1 MASGALV
8 ELVAKGTQDAYLTGE
23 PQVSFFMQKYKRHT
37 NFAQKPVQLDYSSST
52 YKTSLVS
59 GTNISMA
66 TSTIAIKVPNKGDL
80 LGYVWMDLNPGS
92 ISTTNTSNVA
102 SLVGN
107 GINQPTF
114 FELYIGG
121 QLIDRQDA
129 AYMAL
134 YWQKFLNDSSAKGF
148 ATNTTGTVTSA
159 FTGTV
164 TVPVISFNVTNTTNF
179 TLTVNSTTSGVCTV
193 SSGALAV
200 TLIGGT
206 LNTTTGIFTGTFTS
220 VSIGFTMLSF
230 LGATAGTITDGTI
243 SGTVNSF
250 GNFLTVTI
258 NPTGGT
264 LTGGTPSIFTNG
276 IVAFFAS
283 AGTISGSSVGETV
296 AGTNT
301 VSVPGPIQNVLASR
315 WLPLHFFFCDACY
328 LPLVALQYHEVEIRV
343 TFGADY
349 NTLNSSP
356 PNFYANYVVLDT
368 YERSLVVDKE
378 VDLLIEQVQ
387 KITAISN
394 SKFDL
399 SFLNHPVKCLMWGDS
414 NVNTTSISTA
424 FQTQQVQL
432 YLNGTEL
439 FGSAMPDVYFSQVS
453 SYYNSE
459 FGNVLQGQQSQSG
472 IQSAGG
478 NFKMYSFALKANKH
492 TPCGTCNFSRLDN
505 AAMTFTQP
513 ADIPRNFYLYAVN
526 FNILRLKGGMAGL
539 AFSN

>member
-1 MASGALV
+1 
-8 ELVAKGTQDAYLTGE
+8 
-23 PQVSFFMQKYKRHT
+23 
-37 NFAQKPVQLDYSSST
+37 
-52 YKTSLVS
+52 
-59 GTNISMA
+59 MA

-114 FELYIGG
+114 FELYIRG

-148 ATNTTGTVTSA
+148 ATNTTGAVTSA

-164 TVPVISFNVTNTTNF
+164 PVTVTAATG
-179 TLTVNSTTSGVCTV
+179 TLTAGNISTTISGTFTVTSV
-193 SSGALAV
+193 SSIII
-200 TLIGGT
+200 TGT
-206 LNTTTGIFTGTFTS
+206 ITNGSLTGTFTTG
-220 VSIGFTMLSF
+220 SITV
-230 LGATAGTITDGTI
+230 LGGAGLTSITGLTGSITGTVNNAGALTAGTL
-243 SGTVNSF
+243 N
-250 GNFLTVTI
+250 NFTA
-258 NPTGGT
+258 GT
-264 LTGGTPSIFTNG
+264 LVGTGTPTLSQLTSITG
-276 IVAFFAS
+276 VT
-283 AGTISGSSVGETV
+283 GTGVIGSSIGIT
-296 AGTNT
+296 GTNT
-301 VSVPGPIQNVLASR
+301 VSVPGPIQNVLAST

-343 TFGADY
+343 TFGSDY

-356 PNFYANYVVLDT
+356 PNFYANYIVLDT

-378 VDLLIEQVQ
+378 IDLLIEQVQ

-414 NVNTTSISTA
+414 NVNTTSSSVA

-439 FGSAMPDVYFSQVS
+439 FGSAMPDVYFSQVC

-472 IQSAGG
+472 IQSSGG